1 MRKPTNRKE
10 NEIQFISRLK
20 IKLKKIE
27 SNNENEI
34 ECKSQ
39 IFFLQD
45 SIQINNEQRSNAV
58 RILRVS
64 IFFFVSFFSCCKRM
78 RDVIFIYLLPN
89 TNGIATI
96 TPLSFLP
103 CILQL
108 RPTLTHLII
117 PSILMTRVMA
127 RVFSIYF
134 IIIIISL
141 LLLCIFCVDMVNIKF
156 HRRDK
161 M

>member
-45 SIQINNEQRSNAV
+45 
-58 RILRVS
+58 
-64 IFFFVSFFSCCKRM
+64 
-78 RDVIFIYLLPN
+78 
-89 TNGIATI
+89 
-96 TPLSFLP
+96 
-103 CILQL
+103 
-108 RPTLTHLII
+108 
-117 PSILMTRVMA
+117 
-127 RVFSIYF
+127 
-134 IIIIISL
+134 
-141 LLLCIFCVDMVNIKF
+141 NI
-156 HRRDK
+156 
-161 M
+161 